1 MFVPLVQVMYICILL
16 VCLPVL
22 LYLVLLTRLDRLYHV
37 TSHDVVGAGEP
48 YSVYSRAVMY
58 IITSKRRLLEVLL
71 GVVLSQPISK
81 PLFLI
86 DILQMYSYV
95 VADVQENL

>member
-1 MFVPLVQVMYICILL
+1 
-16 VCLPVL
+16 
-22 LYLVLLTRLDRLYHV
+22 
-37 TSHDVVGAGEP
+37 
-48 YSVYSRAVMY
+48 MY

-71 GVVLSQPISK
+71 GVVPSQPISK